1 MEKIWNVTEFMSEVR
16 TRKERKEERRED
28 GGCMVVTRLGP
39 SSIYNVRREWEEVK
53 KCPKIDDKQYTKFTD
68 I

>member
-1 MEKIWNVTEFMSEVR
+1 
-16 TRKERKEERRED
+16 
-28 GGCMVVTRLGP
+28 MVVTRLGP

>member
-1 MEKIWNVTEFMSEVR
+1 MECDRIYERSAYE
-16 TRKERKEERRED
+16 ERKEGRKKEGKTEA
-28 GGCMVVTRLGP
+28 VTRLGP